1 MFELKITQADFPAI
15 EWNYGEL
22 KQAVASA
29 AKEYE
34 NVVFTPEEEGSAK
47 ETRARLNRL
56 RTALEDARKDL
67 KARAM
72 KPVKAFEQG
81 VKDVEEPLD
90 RTIAFIDLQLHEM
103 EAARKAKKQ
112 AEIEALFSKNCPPEL
127 DFLTLDKI
135 ADPKWLNKTV
145 SLQEIEENIQLK
157 IALVKRALASFK
169 GIEFERVAVEY
180 YKQTLD
186 YESALDKA
194 EEAKRIMEAAQKSAE
209 KPVVLPENPQNEER
223 VSKSP
228 ENVYLFA
235 FTARMTLAQAKAL
248 GAFCKA
254 QGIILTKI
262 NNVA

>member
-15 EWNYGEL
+15 EWNYEEL

-81 VKDVEEPLD
+81 VKDVEAPLD
-90 RTIAFIDLQLHEM
+90 KTIAFIDEQLAEM

-112 AEIEALFSKNCPPEL
+112 AEIEALFSMNCPPEL

-135 ADPKWLNKTV
+135 EDTKWLNKTV
-145 SLQEIEENIQLK
+145 SLLDVKAAIVTKIE
-157 IALVKRALASFK
+157 LVKRGLASLK
-169 GIEFERVAVEY
+169 GIEYEFEATEF
-180 YKQTLD
+180 YKRTLD
-186 YESALDKA
+186 YEGALDKA
-194 EEAKRIMEAAQKSAE
+194 EEYKRMAEAKKAQ
-209 KPVVLPENPQNEER
+209 KPVVLPESPQNEER
-223 VSKSP
+223 QEGISTIK
-228 ENVYLFA
+228 YT
-235 FTARMTLAQAKAL
+235 FTFKADMTLEQAKAL
-248 GAFCKA
+248 GEFCKA
-254 QGIILTKI
+254 QGIILKRVKD
-262 NNVA
+262 VA

>member
-15 EWNYGEL
+15 EWNYEDL
-22 KQAVASA
+22 KQAVAKA

-34 NVVFTPEEEGSAK
+34 NVVFTPEQEGEAR

-56 RTALEDARKDL
+56 KTALEDARKDL

-90 RTIAFIDLQLHEM
+90 TTIAFIDLQLREM
-103 EAARKAKKQ
+103 ETARKAKKQ
-112 AEIEALFSKNCPPEL
+112 EQIEALFSKNRPSKL

-135 ADPKWLNKTV
+135 ADQKWLNKTV
-145 SLQEIEENIQLK
+145 SIQEIEESIQTK
-157 IALVKRALASFK
+157 IALVERTLASLR
-169 GIEFERVAVEY
+169 GVEFGSVAIEY

-186 YESALDKA
+186 YEWALERA
-194 EEAKRIMEAAQKSAE
+194 EECKRITEAAQKPVE
-209 KPVVLPENPQNEER
+209 KPVVLPENPQNEELPDDI
-223 VSKSP
+223 P

-235 FTARMTLAQAKAL
+235 FTARATLAQAKAL

-262 NNVA
+262 NLP